1 MPASKE
7 ERVEQFKHG
16 IFSLRT
22 NFGELAQLMIKEKYG
37 FDEADDTTYDLKD
50 SSKQGIESH
59 IEVKFA
65 RAYRNPSSITRN
77 NVLSLCSNSSIDV
90 YLSTEWNDSDLF
102 CNIQQVKPELFRTLY
117 YGVFWKD
124 MIEIFCIDSAHHGL
138 FPDSLE
144 RFKSDANYRKEI
156 RTNIPYFYLQ
166 HNQRDFQFHL
176 KKGSIPKHRS
186 AFAKCT
192 MTYEDLYDLFTQEE

>member
-1 MPASKE
+1 MPVSKA

-37 FDEADDTTYDLKD
+37 FDDADDKTYDLKD

-77 NVLSLCSNSSIDV
+77 NVLTLCSNSSIDV
-90 YLSTEWNDSDLF
+90 YSSTEWNDPDLF
-102 CNIQQVKPELFRTLY
+102 CNIEQVKPALFRTLY
-117 YGVFWKD
+117 YGIFWKD
-124 MIEIFCIDSAHHGL
+124 IIEIFCIDSDHHYL
-138 FPDSLE
+138 FPDSLDL
-144 RFKSDANYRKEI
+144 FKNDADYRKEI
-156 RTNIPYFYLQ
+156 RTGIKYFYLQ
-166 HNQRDFQFHL
+166 HNKKDYQFHL
-176 KKGSIPKHRS
+176 KKGSIPNHRRD
-186 AFAKCT
+186 FPKDT
-192 MTYEDLYDLFTQEE
+192 MTYEELYDLFAQEE

>member
-1 MPASKE
+1 MPISKE
-7 ERVEQFKHG
+7 DRVEQFKQG

-37 FDEADDTTYDLKD
+37 FDDSDDKTYDLKD

-77 NVLSLCSNSSIDV
+77 NVLTLCSNSSIDV
-90 YLSTEWNDSDLF
+90 YLSTEWNDRELF
-102 CNIQQVKPELFRTLY
+102 CNIEQVKPDLFRTLY
-117 YGVFWKD
+117 YGIFWKD
-124 MIEIFCIDSAHHGL
+124 IIEIFCIDSEHHGL
-138 FPDSLE
+138 FPDSLD
-144 RFKSDANYRKEI
+144 RFKSDVDYRKEI
-156 RTNIPYFYLQ
+156 RTSIPYFYLQ
-166 HNQRDFQFHL
+166 HNQKDYQFHL

-192 MTYEDLYDLFTQEE
+192 MTYEDLYDLFAPEE